1 MSLTTAEE
9 LAREIHD
16 LISLPDVYLRLQEV
30 LGRDD
35 WSLDDVARV
44 VSLDP
49 ALVARLLR
57 IANSALY
64 NFPSQIETVTRAI
77 SMLGTQQI
85 HDLVLATS
93 VARAF
98 KGLPN
103 EVMDMDTFW
112 YRSVLCGFIARTL
125 AEGVELRN
133 AESVFVRGLL
143 HDIGHLVLYNR
154 FPEQCREAL
163 RSGRKRF
170 SDIYDA
176 ERELIGCNAN
186 ELGATILSNWGL
198 PEVFVTSFQYLH
210 RPADAP
216 AHGREIALL
225 HIAAW
230 MTHGLDTDLLLCDL
244 IDSTDESTWQMA
256 GIPREV
262 GTVAVD
268 DASLEVVD
276 AMYHVLAVAA

>member
-1 MSLTTAEE
+1 MTPITAEQ
-9 LAREIHD
+9 LASEIND
-16 LISLPDVYLRLQEV
+16 LISLPDVYVRLQEV
-30 LGRDD
+30 LERDD
-35 WSLDDVARV
+35 WGLDDVAEV

-49 ALVARLLR
+49 ALVARLLK

-64 NFPSQIETVTRAI
+64 NFPSQIETVTRAA
-77 SMLGTQQI
+77 SVLGTQQI

-93 VARAF
+93 VAQAF
-98 KGLPN
+98 DGLPN
-103 EVMDMDTFW
+103 DIMDMDTFW

-125 AEGVELRN
+125 AEGVEMPN

-154 FPEQCREAL
+154 YPEQCREAL
-163 RSGRKRF
+163 RAGRKSF
-170 SDIYDA
+170 CDIYDA
-176 ERELIGCNAN
+176 ERELIGCDAN
-186 ELGATILSNWGL
+186 ELGAAILSNWGL
-198 PEVFVTSFQYLH
+198 PEIFVTSFKYLH
-210 RPADAP
+210 RPGEAP
-216 AHGREIALL
+216 AHEREIALL

-230 MTHGLDTDLLLCDL
+230 ITHGLDTDLLLCDL
-244 IDSTDESTWQMA
+244 VDGTDDQTWQTA

-276 AMYHVLAVAA
+276 AMYRVLAVAA